1 MLIYSIS
8 ACPEK
13 YLPVESKEFIRGTYF
28 GYSSMG
34 MTKIYCNERNRLVV
48 QLEDDRSLINLWWID
63 GEMQE
68 PAEYNWNDNVKLL
81 RGNDSLSRK

>member
-1 MLIYSIS
+1 
-8 ACPEK
+8 
-13 YLPVESKEFIRGTYF
+13 LPVETKEFIRGTYF
-28 GYSSMG
+28 GNSSMG

-68 PAEYNWNDNVKLL
+68 PEKYNWYDA
-81 RGNDSLSRK
+81 REATSE